1 MHFHPVWASLAALLF
16 VIEVLIALFV
26 RDSFVRPYFGD
37 VLVVMLIFFT
47 LLALWPGPPV
57 RLAMG
62 VLLFAFVVEATQALG
77 LIHRLG
83 LSDNTLAK
91 LVMGNTFQW
100 GDLLCYLVGSLASL
114 WIVRATGYRRIN
126 G

>member
-1 MHFHPVWASLAALLF
+1 MGARPLRPCASTPYSASLAALLF

-62 VLLFAFVVEATQALG
+62 VLLFAFVVEATRHLG
-77 LIHRLG
+77 R
-83 LSDNTLAK
+83 S
-91 LVMGNTFQW
+91 
-100 GDLLCYLVGSLASL
+100 
-114 WIVRATGYRRIN
+114 IVSGYRTIPLQSW
-126 G
+126 